1 MTTAKLLYKHAIFGA
16 FGLVMGFS
24 LSRIGFAD
32 FGEVHR
38 MFTLVDPRLLLT
50 FAGAVAL
57 AMGAF
62 LVFPAGRRRGLARK
76 PVHKGTVIGGILF
89 GTGWAV
95 TGACPSIGLVQLGE
109 GHLVAAFTIVGIM
122 VGTWSY
128 SWVHRRYLRW
138 DTGACE
144 T

>member
-1 MTTAKLLYKHAIFGA
+1 
-16 FGLVMGFS
+16 
-24 LSRIGFAD
+24 
-32 FGEVHR
+32 
-38 MFTLVDPRLLLT
+38 MFMLVDLRLLLT

-62 LVFPAGRRRGLARK
+62 LLFPANRRRVLARK
-76 PVHKGTVIGGILF
+76 PVHKGTIIGGMLF
-89 GTGWAV
+89 GVGWAV

-109 GHLVAAFTIVGIM
+109 GRLVAGFTILGIM
-122 VGTWSY
+122 VGTWAY

-144 T
+144 S